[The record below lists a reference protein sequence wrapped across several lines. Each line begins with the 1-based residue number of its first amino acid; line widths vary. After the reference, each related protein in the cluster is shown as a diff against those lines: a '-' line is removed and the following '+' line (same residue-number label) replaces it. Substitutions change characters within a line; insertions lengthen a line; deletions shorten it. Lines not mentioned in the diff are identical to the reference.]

1 MLRPCD
7 AAEPQSR
14 GRGEGFQ
21 GGAGPDASGTGCV
34 RPRPDRAGG
43 PGSFRESRVRPPGR
57 SPVALR
63 AVTTLIW
70 IVVAL
75 FAIGLYLSW
84 TAGRLDRLHA
94 RIDASR
100 AALDAQLLRRAS
112 VAQELATSGVLDP
125 ASSIV
130 LYQAAHDARQ
140 AEEEHREVAE
150 SELSQALRA
159 VFGETEQVEALKL
172 APGGEEAAG
181 ELAAAVRR
189 VPMARR
195 FHNDSV
201 RAARALRR
209 HRTVRWFRLA
219 GHAPF
224 PLAFEMDDEAPVAL
238 ADRPG
243 T

>member
-1 MLRPCD
+1 M
-7 AAEPQSR
+7 
-14 GRGEGFQ
+14 
-21 GGAGPDASGTGCV
+21 TV
-34 RPRPDRAGG
+34 
-43 PGSFRESRVRPPGR
+43 
-57 SPVALR
+57 
-63 AVTTLIW
+63 TLIW
-70 IVVAL
+70 IAVGL

-94 RIDASR
+94 RIDAAR

-125 ASSIV
+125 AASIV
-130 LYQAAHDARQ
+130 LYEAAHAARQ
-140 AEEEHREVAE
+140 AEEEQREVAE

-159 VFGETEQVEALKL
+159 VFNEPDQVGAVRE
-172 APGGEEAAG
+172 APGGDEAAE
-181 ELAAAVRR
+181 ELAQAVRR

-195 FHNDSV
+195 FHNDAV

-224 PLAFEMDDEAPVAL
+224 PLAFEMDDVPPTAL
-238 ADRPG
+238 ADRP
-243 T
+243 TS